1 MVQNPPALTVPY
13 KPHWLRGATKRPPRH
28 RQPDGDRAAM
38 LPEPSRRLRSRRGSS
53 ACRLEQ
59 HLLIAHFHPCQ
70 SPRPVSHPVPSRSFR
85 PTAQR
90 PPIPPKSPARC
101 TVPISSSATTR
112 ARTRASAS
120 SPSNRL
126 WPSRR
131 RNPAPSLHMRRQ
143 RYPSATLRRRGTPR
157 KVPEAATGSGLRI
170 DDSPMWAWS
179 TMNACGFAQRG
190 GGEPVEARLA
200 NNGERRL
207 Q

>member
-1 MVQNPPALTVPY
+1 
-13 KPHWLRGATKRPPRH
+13 
-28 RQPDGDRAAM
+28 M
-38 LPEPSRRLRSRRGSS
+38 LPEPSRPLHSRGGSS
-53 ACRLEQ
+53 PCRLEQ

-70 SPRPVSHPVPSRSFR
+70 SPRPVSPSSAEPIGLGQSVQQRNGRPSRQNS
-85 PTAQR
+85 
-90 PPIPPKSPARC
+90 SPARY

-131 RNPAPSLHMRRQ
+131 RNPAPSLHMRPQ
-143 RYPSATLRRRGTPR
+143 REPCATLRRRGTPR
-157 KVPEAATGSGLRI
+157 NVPEAATGSGLRI

-179 TMNACGFAQRG
+179 IMHACGFAQPG